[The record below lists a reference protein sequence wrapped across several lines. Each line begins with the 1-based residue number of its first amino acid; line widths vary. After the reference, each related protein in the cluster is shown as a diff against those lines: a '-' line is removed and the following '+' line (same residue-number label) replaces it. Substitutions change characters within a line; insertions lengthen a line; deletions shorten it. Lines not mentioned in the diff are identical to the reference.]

1 MLDYDFLREYELKE
15 RNKINR
21 IEILSNHDQFITT
34 ADDLYPDINISNG
47 IVYPRGNVPIKLL
60 LLFYDKIAIFVPP
73 ANKSYFEKKY
83 SMTFDDFLTLS
94 RKGII
99 LPVIA
104 HPTDYVNN
112 DDFDELFELNPPSIW
127 ARGISLVNT
136 FNMDFD
142 EAERVLPLKRIAA
155 FTNVR
160 KQWRRHYP
168 DVSEQQLTQ
177 NIIRELSTLFADL
190 MVFGYQDVL
199 YNLVDLKIPE
209 FQMVYYLKTLNEL
222 LTYPYLF
229 GLGGTPVIDYKRAKD
244 KFSYSFPIT
253 GRKETIPDIISPSLR
268 YILEDFDIYIN
279 DLSIAQ
285 LVEYHQENY
294 AEKMRQAIKNLQ
306 NSTETMFSNNTISLN
321 SIYDKAEIVK
331 FALDDFH
338 KRISSDISR
347 KLKNIELEVANEIS
361 LSSLSM
367 GNFLVEN
374 QYGEN
379 VDIAYLSRF
388 NLPVG
393 DMLPSDI
400 QKIVSKEVI
409 SKRFSPSVATLW
421 EIRNNFMKKR

>member
-21 IEILSNHDQFITT
+21 IKLLSNHDRFITT
-34 ADDLYPDINISNG
+34 VDDLYPDINISDG

-73 ANKSYFEKKY
+73 ANRLYFERKY

-136 FNMDFD
+136 FDMDFD

-155 FTNVR
+155 FMNVR

-190 MVFGYQDVL
+190 VVFGYQDVL

-209 FQMVYYLKTLNEL
+209 YQIVYYLKTLNEL

-253 GRKETIPDIISPSLR
+253 GRKEVIPDIISPSLR

-285 LVEYHQENY
+285 LVEYHQEKY
-294 AEKMRQAIKNLQ
+294 AKKMREAIKNLQ
-306 NSTETMFSNNTISLN
+306 NSTEFMFSNNTISLN
-321 SIYDKAEIVK
+321 SIYEKAEKVK
-331 FALDDFH
+331 ITLDDFH

-347 KLKNIELEVANEIS
+347 KLKNIELEVANEIN

-379 VDIAYLSRF
+379 VDIAYLSKF
-388 NLPVG
+388 NLPVS
-393 DMLPSDI
+393 DMLPCDI

>member
-21 IEILSNHDQFITT
+21 IKLLSNHDRFITT
-34 ADDLYPDINISNG
+34 VDDLYPDINISDG

-73 ANKSYFEKKY
+73 ANRLYFERKY

-136 FNMDFD
+136 FDMDFD

-155 FTNVR
+155 FMNVR

-190 MVFGYQDVL
+190 VVFGYQDVL

-209 FQMVYYLKTLNEL
+209 YQIVYYLKTLNEL

-253 GRKETIPDIISPSLR
+253 GRKEVIPDIISPSLR

-285 LVEYHQENY
+285 LVEYHQEKY
-294 AEKMRQAIKNLQ
+294 AKKMREAIKNLQ
-306 NSTETMFSNNTISLN
+306 NSTEFMFSNNTISLN
-321 SIYDKAEIVK
+321 SIYEKAEKVK
-331 FALDDFH
+331 ITLDDFH

-347 KLKNIELEVANEIS
+347 KLKNIELEVANEIN

-379 VDIAYLSRF
+379 VDIAYLSKF
-388 NLPVG
+388 NLPVS
-393 DMLPSDI
+393 DMLPCDI
-400 QKIVSKEVI
+400 QKIVSKELPV
-409 SKRFSPSVATLW
+409 
-421 EIRNNFMKKR
+421 

>member
-1 MLDYDFLREYELKE
+1 MLDYDFLREYEFRE

-21 IEILSNHDQFITT
+21 AKLLSKQDHFITT
-34 ADDLYPDINISNG
+34 AGDLYPDINISDG

-60 LLFYDKIAIFVPP
+60 LLFYDKIVIFVPP
-73 ANKSYFEKKY
+73 ANKLFFEKKY
-83 SMTFDDFLTLS
+83 SITFDDFLTLS

-112 DDFDELFELNPPSIW
+112 DDFDELFELEPPSMW
-127 ARGISLVNT
+127 ARGISLVNA
-136 FNMDFD
+136 FNMDFN

-155 FTNVR
+155 FMNVR

-199 YNLVDLKIPE
+199 YNLVELKIPE
-209 FQMVYYLKTLNEL
+209 HQIVYYLKTLNEL

-229 GLGGTPVIDYKRAKD
+229 GLGGTPVIDYKRTKE
-244 KFSYSFPIT
+244 KFSYSFHIK
-253 GRKETIPDIISPSLR
+253 GKKESIPDIISPSLR

-285 LVEYHQENY
+285 LVEYHQENC
-294 AEKMRQAIKNLQ
+294 AEKMRQAIKDLQ
-306 NSTETMFSNNTISLN
+306 NSTESMYTNNTISID
-321 SIYDKAEIVK
+321 SICEKAEKVK

-338 KRISSDISR
+338 KRISSDISK
-347 KLKNIELEVANEIS
+347 KLQSIELEVANEIN

-379 VDIAYLSRF
+379 VDIAYLSKF
-388 NLPVG
+388 NLPIN
-393 DMLPSDI
+393 DMLPCDI
-400 QKIVSKEVI
+400 QRIVSKEII

-421 EIRNNFMKKR
+421 EIRNNFLKKR